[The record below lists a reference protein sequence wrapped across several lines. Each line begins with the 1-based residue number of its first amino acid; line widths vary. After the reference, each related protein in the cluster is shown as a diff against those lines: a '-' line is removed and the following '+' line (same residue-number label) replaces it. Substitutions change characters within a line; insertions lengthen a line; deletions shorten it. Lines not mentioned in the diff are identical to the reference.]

1 MAGESARDMAQRQRE
16 KSERLAKSAEKWE
29 RGAEGEEATARALG
43 VLPAAEWTVFHDRRW
58 PGRKLANV
66 DHVVVGPP
74 GVFVIDSKNW
84 TGKVEVRD
92 QVLRQNG
99 YKREREVASAA
110 ESAIAISLVTPDLS
124 AGLAVPVLCFVREEP
139 LSGWARDVMVCST
152 ANVVAMLKSRPPR
165 LDEAQRRQI
174 CVGLDLALAQASAP
188 GAAAHGPFRA
198 PAQPQPRPLSAPR
211 QSRGGKARRRTK
223 PSAVGQLLRFAVAAL
238 ALLFVV
244 SSGLLPAA
252 GQWFGEHL
260 TQQIAPEPTEKP
272 KPKPK
277 PKQERQ
283 NKKPAKQEGGDGT

>member
-16 KSERLAKSAEKWE
+16 KSERLAKSAAKWA

-84 TGKVEVRD
+84 TGKVGVRD
-92 QVLRQNG
+92 HVLRQNG
-99 YKREREVASAA
+99 YQREREVASAA
-110 ESAIAISLVTPDLS
+110 EAAIAISLVTPDLS
-124 AGLAVPVLCFVREEP
+124 AGLAVPVLCFVRDEP
-139 LSGWARDVMVCST
+139 LSGWARDVLVCST
-152 ANVVAMLKSRPPR
+152 ANVVAMLTSRPPQ

-188 GAAAHGPFRA
+188 GAAAQKPSRA
-198 PAQPQPRPLSAPR
+198 PTQPQPRPLPTPR
-211 QSRGGKARRRTK
+211 RSRGSKARRRTK
-223 PSAVGQLLRFAVAAL
+223 PSAMGRLLRFAIAAL

-260 TQQIAPEPTEKP
+260 TQQIAPEPTEKS
-272 KPKPK
+272 KPK

-283 NKKPAKQEGGDGT
+283 NRKPAKQEGEGADSP

>member
-16 KSERLAKSAEKWE
+16 KSERLAKSAEKWQ
-29 RGAEGEEATARALG
+29 RGAEGEEATARALE

-58 PGRKLANV
+58 PGRRLANV

-99 YKREREVASAA
+99 YKREREVVSAA

-139 LSGWARDVMVCST
+139 LTGWARDVMVCST
-152 ANVVAMLKSRPPR
+152 ANVVEMLKSRPPR

-174 CVGLDLALAQASAP
+174 CVGLDLTLAQANAP
-188 GAAAHGPFRA
+188 GAAAPWPSRTS
-198 PAQPQPRPLSAPR
+198 AQPQPRPLSAQRQPR
-211 QSRGGKARRRTK
+211 GSKARRRTK
-223 PSAVGQLLRFAVAAL
+223 PSATGQLLRFAIAAL

-252 GQWFGEHL
+252 GHWFGEHL
-260 TQQIAPEPTEKP
+260 TQQIAPEPTEKS
-272 KPKPK
+272 KPK

-283 NKKPAKQEGGDGT
+283 NKNPAKREVGDGT